1 MPLVLPFAQFTSA
14 IGAATPPP
22 LHQVK
27 RLKKLI
33 RMVKQRMKYA
43 GFTCSYVSNLTC
55 KHINMSSSNLKAL
68 QQALNSSARPEQSVR
83 QGQGNAVSRE
93 PSTPLPKSTGSYMA
107 PSREGKTNITAY
119 LSPDFKASL
128 RLIQAHTGK
137 SLQTLIAESLNDLF
151 AKYNVPTV
159 RQD

>member
-1 MPLVLPFAQFTSA
+1 
-14 IGAATPPP
+14 
-22 LHQVK
+22 
-27 RLKKLI
+27 
-33 RMVKQRMKYA
+33 
-43 GFTCSYVSNLTC
+43 
-55 KHINMSSSNLKAL
+55 
-68 QQALNSSARPEQSVR
+68 
-83 QGQGNAVSRE
+83 
-93 PSTPLPKSTGSYMA
+93 MA